1 MGPELMTPGALLL
14 AGLLGGVV
22 LAHLAKQVP
31 RERRPH
37 GALLLLRRLSE
48 RLRRRHR
55 IRDRWLMAARL
66 AALAALV
73 LAASGLVWVYPG
85 DVPEHGGSG
94 RVVWVVDRS
103 MSMQQTTS
111 GESLLLRA
119 RREAREALED
129 LPDGTAVGLVSYADH
144 ATRHTQTLTQEH
156 ARVLQDLEALTPT
169 HGSSDL
175 RGALLEAR
183 RLLGGEPGEVLV
195 WTDEAGPRQVLEA
208 APEIE
213 RLVAKGAAVIPKVVR
228 PAVVQ
233 NVGISSATYGD
244 GVEGGHVSFRVQNY
258 SLEAREVPCEVRL
271 PGGGAVTVFVEVA
284 SGASAQEQ
292 VTVPREADGGIGL
305 VVCDDPALTADNRFA
320 FHLPQVGASRVL
332 VVDGDPGDTPTRSEV
347 YFLERALSP
356 WGGAHSGVSV
366 DVVSPA
372 GLQTLDPEVHRV
384 VFLANVGD
392 PGPFAPRLID
402 FVRQGGAV
410 VVTGGE
416 NVTPE
421 RYNAALGS
429 ILPSALRPSRSLA
442 SMGEEGLPLV
452 PPDIQT
458 SLFEPFQE
466 AGREGFSRVSAHKLL
481 MMEPFQGG
489 ESLDVHLVYE
499 GGLPALVEHRVGMGR
514 VVVWTST
521 FDLGWGNL
529 PIQSSFMPLMQRL
542 IAYLGADASMS
553 ALTLDAVVGE
563 RVRVPLPDLT
573 LEVQV
578 TGPGG
583 EEIQVQREAA
593 HLQFIPSRPGGYE
606 VGIDSAPPLAHVAV
620 NVDPSE
626 SDVHTYGSMIEV
638 ERAFDPTLLERRV
651 DLTRP
656 LLAMAMALFLVQGL
670 MALRGAKT

>member
-1 MGPELMTPGALLL
+1 MGPELMMPSALLL

-31 RERRPH
+31 RERRAH

-55 IRDRWLMAARL
+55 IRDRVLMAVRL

-119 RREAREALED
+119 RREARQALEN
-129 LPDGTAVGLVSYADH
+129 LPDGTTVGLVSYADQ
-144 ATRHTQTLTQEH
+144 ATRHTPTLTLDH
-156 ARVLQDLEALTPT
+156 ARVIQELETLTPT

-183 RLLGGEPGEVLV
+183 KLLGGEPGEVLV
-195 WTDEAGPRQVLEA
+195 WTDEAGPRQILEA

-213 RLVAKGAAVIPKVVR
+213 RLVAKGTVVIPKVVR
-228 PAVVQ
+228 PEVAH
-233 NVGISSATYGD
+233 NVGISAAEYGD
-244 GVEGGHVSFRVQNY
+244 GIEGGHVSFRIQNY
-258 SLEAREVPCEVRL
+258 GLDPKEVTCEVRL
-271 PGGGAVTVFVEVA
+271 PGGDAVTVFVEA
-284 SGASAQEQ
+284 AAGASVQEQ

-305 VVCDDPALTADNRFA
+305 VACDDPSLTADNRFA

-372 GLQTLDPEVHRV
+372 GLKALDPEVHRV

-392 PGPFAPRLID
+392 PGPFAGRLID

-410 VVTGGE
+410 VVTGGD

-442 SMGEEGLPLV
+442 SMGEDGLALI
-452 PPDIQT
+452 PPDT
-458 SLFEPFQE
+458 RTALFEPFQE
-466 AGREGFSRVSAHKLL
+466 AGREGFSRVNARKLL
-481 MMEPFQGG
+481 MLEPFQEGG
-489 ESLDVHLVYE
+489 AVDVHLVYD

-521 FDLGWGNL
+521 LDLGWGDL
-529 PIQSSFMPLMQRL
+529 PIQSCFMPLMQRL
-542 IAYLGADASMS
+542 IAYLGADASMT

-573 LEVQV
+573 LEVEV

-583 EEIQVQREAA
+583 EAVQVQRETA
-593 HLQFIPSRPGGYE
+593 HLQFTPSRPGGYE
-606 VGIDSAPPLAHVAV
+606 VGVDSAPPLAHVAV

-626 SDVHTYGSMIEV
+626 SDVHTYGSMVEV

-651 DLTRP
+651 DLTRS
-656 LLAMAMALFLVQGL
+656 LLAMAMALFLVQGV
-670 MALRGAKT
+670 MAIRGAAR